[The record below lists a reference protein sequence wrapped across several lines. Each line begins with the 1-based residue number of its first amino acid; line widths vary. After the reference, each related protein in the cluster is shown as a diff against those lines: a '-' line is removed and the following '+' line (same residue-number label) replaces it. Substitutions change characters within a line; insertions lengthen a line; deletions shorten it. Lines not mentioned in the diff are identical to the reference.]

1 MMQEIWPFTFAE
13 YFDYHPITL
22 QAHWNL
28 SPQKANIVR
37 IFADYFYNGGFA
49 ESFQFINKLQ
59 WLSSLYQKILFSD
72 IIVRKNIRSE

>member
-1 MMQEIWPFTFAE
+1 MSDIQDIFCINFAVYKTFLWMMQEIWPFTFAE

-49 ESFQFINKLQ
+49 E
-59 WLSSLYQKILFSD
+59 
-72 IIVRKNIRSE
+72 